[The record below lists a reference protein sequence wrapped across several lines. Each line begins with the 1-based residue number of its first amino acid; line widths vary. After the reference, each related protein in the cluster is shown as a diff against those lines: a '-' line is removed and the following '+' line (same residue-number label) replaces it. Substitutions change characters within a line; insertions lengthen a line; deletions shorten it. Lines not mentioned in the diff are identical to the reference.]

1 MPSETR
7 IICTTLPYDCPVPPP
22 KIDRILSV
30 DTELQPLVAKTR
42 DLRALRG
49 LVDGFLPPDLARH
62 ARVANF
68 RDGELV
74 LLAANAAAAAK
85 LRLLAGPLSAYL
97 SERRWQV
104 NSVAL
109 RVQPNGG
116 RGTAPTVQKTV
127 QLSTLTL
134 ERLRGL
140 HERMKPSPAREALG
154 RLLARSGGRKGG
166 E

>member
-1 MPSETR
+1 M
-7 IICTTLPYDCPVPPP
+7 PP

-30 DTELQPLVAKTR
+30 DAELQPLVSKTR

-49 LVDGFLPPDLARH
+49 LVDGFLPPDLARLT
-62 ARVANF
+62 RVANF

-74 LLAANAAAAAK
+74 LLAENAAAAAK

-109 RVQPNGG
+109 RVQPNGPR
-116 RGTAPTVQKTV
+116 RGSRSAQKAVQF
-127 QLSTLTL
+127 STLTL

-140 HERMKPSPAREALG
+140 QQRMMASPGRDAL
-154 RLLARSGGRKGG
+154 RRMRRKKRAG
-166 E
+166 

>member
-1 MPSETR
+1 
-7 IICTTLPYDCPVPPP
+7 VPPS

-30 DTELQPLVAKTR
+30 DTELQPLVSKTR

-49 LVDGFLPPDLARH
+49 LVDGFLPPDLARLT
-62 ARVANF
+62 RVANF

-74 LLAANAAAAAK
+74 LLAENAAAAAK

-109 RVQPNGG
+109 RVQPNSPAKAS
-116 RGTAPTVQKTV
+116 RSAQKAV
-127 QLSTLTL
+127 RFSTLTL

-140 HERMKPSPAREALG
+140 HERMAPSPARDALG
-154 RLLARSGGRKGG
+154 RLLRRSKT
-166 E
+166 

>member
-1 MPSETR
+1 
-7 IICTTLPYDCPVPPP
+7 VPLP

-30 DTELQPLVAKTR
+30 DAELQPLVSKIR

-49 LVDGFLPPDLARH
+49 LVDGFLPPDLARLT
-62 ARVANF
+62 RVANF

-74 LLAANAAAAAK
+74 LHALNAAAAAK
-85 LRLLAGPLSAYL
+85 LRLLGEPLSAYL

-116 RGTAPTVQKTV
+116 PGAARTTQKTV
-127 QLSTLTL
+127 QLSTLTV
-134 ERLRGL
+134 ERLQGL
-140 HERMKPSPAREALG
+140 YERLQPSPAREALG
-154 RLLARSGGRKGG
+154 RLLSRSKDRKPG
-166 E
+166 

>member
-1 MPSETR
+1 MP
-7 IICTTLPYDCPVPPP
+7 LP

-30 DTELQPLVAKTR
+30 DAELQPLVAKTR

-49 LVDGFLPPDLARH
+49 LVDGFLPPDLARLT
-62 ARVANF
+62 RVANF

-85 LRLLAGPLSAYL
+85 LRLLGEPLSAYL

-109 RVQPNGG
+109 RVQPNAS
-116 RGTAPTVQKTV
+116 RGLPPAAKKSVH
-127 QLSTLTL
+127 LSTLTL

-140 HERMKPSPAREALG
+140 HERMAPSPAREALG
-154 RLLARSGGRKGG
+154 RLLRHSKAKNRPG
-166 E
+166 

>member
-1 MPSETR
+1 MP
-7 IICTTLPYDCPVPPP
+7 LP

-30 DTELQPLVAKTR
+30 DAELQPLVSKAR

-49 LVDGFLPPDLARH
+49 LVDGFLPPDLARLT
-62 ARVANF
+62 RVANF

-74 LLAANAAAAAK
+74 LLATNAAAAAK

-109 RVQPNGG
+109 RVQPNAA
-116 RGTAPTVQKTV
+116 RAASRTAEKSVH
-127 QLSTLTL
+127 LSTLTL

-140 HERMKPSPAREALG
+140 HERMRPSPAREALG
-154 RLLARSGGRKGG
+154 RLLVRSRGKNRGG
-166 E
+166 

>member
-1 MPSETR
+1 MP
-7 IICTTLPYDCPVPPP
+7 LP

-30 DTELQPLVAKTR
+30 DAELQPLIAKTR
-42 DLRALRG
+42 DLRTLRG
-49 LVDGFLPPDLARH
+49 LVDGFLPPDLARLT
-62 ARVANF
+62 RVANF
-68 RDGELV
+68 GDGELV

-109 RVQPNGG
+109 RVQPNGV
-116 RGTAPTVQKTV
+116 RAASRSAQKTV
-127 QLSTLTL
+127 QLSTVTL

-140 HERMKPSPAREALG
+140 HERMAPSPARDALG
-154 RLLARSGGRKGG
+154 RLLAKKG
-166 E
+166 

>member
-1 MPSETR
+1 MP
-7 IICTTLPYDCPVPPP
+7 LP

-30 DTELQPLVAKTR
+30 DAELQPLVSKTR

-49 LVDGFLPPDLARH
+49 LVDGFLPPDLARLT
-62 ARVANF
+62 RVANF

-74 LLAANAAAAAK
+74 LHALNAAAAAK
-85 LRLLAGPLSAYL
+85 LRLLAEPLTAYL

-116 RGTAPTVQKTV
+116 PAAARAVKKSV
-127 QLSTLTL
+127 QLSTLTV
-134 ERLRGL
+134 ERLQGL
-140 HERMKPSPAREALG
+140 YERLQPSPAREALG
-154 RLLARSGGRKGG
+154 RLLSRSKGRNRD
-166 E
+166 

>member
-1 MPSETR
+1 MP
-7 IICTTLPYDCPVPPP
+7 LP

-30 DTELQPLVAKTR
+30 DAELQPLVSKAR

-49 LVDGFLPPDLARH
+49 LVDGFLPPDLARLT
-62 ARVANF
+62 RVANF

-104 NSVAL
+104 NSVAP
-109 RVQPNGG
+109 RVQPNGP
-116 RGTAPTVQKTV
+116 RSPVRPLQKSV
-127 QLSTLTL
+127 QLSTLTV

-140 HERMKPSPAREALG
+140 YERMRPSPAREALG
-154 RLLARSGGRKGG
+154 RLLGRSRDRSG
-166 E
+166 EAS

>member
-1 MPSETR
+1 MP
-7 IICTTLPYDCPVPPP
+7 LP

-30 DTELQPLVAKTR
+30 DAELQPLVAKTR

-49 LVDGFLPPDLARH
+49 LVDGFLPPDLARLT
-62 ARVANF
+62 RVANF

-85 LRLLAGPLSAYL
+85 LRLLGEPLSAYL

-109 RVQPNGG
+109 RVQPNTPRG
-116 RGTAPTVQKTV
+116 RPAAAQKSV
-127 QLSTLTL
+127 HLSTLTL

-140 HERMKPSPAREALG
+140 HERMAPSPARDALG
-154 RLLARSGGRKGG
+154 RLLRNSKAKDRPG
-166 E
+166 

>member
-1 MPSETR
+1 MR
-7 IICTTLPYDCPVPPP
+7 LP

-30 DTELQPLVAKTR
+30 DAELQPLISKAR

-49 LVDGFLPPDLARH
+49 LVENFLPPDLARQ

-74 LLAANAAAAAK
+74 LLATNASAAAK

-109 RVQPNGG
+109 RVQPNAS
-116 RGTAPTVQKTV
+116 RGEAAAVQKSV
-127 QLSTLTL
+127 HLSTHTI
-134 ERLRGL
+134 ESLRAL
-140 HERMKPSPAREALG
+140 HSRMAASPAREALG
-154 RLLARSGGRKGG
+154 RLIERAKGHTQGGRNRAG
-166 E
+166 

>member
-1 MPSETR
+1 V
-7 IICTTLPYDCPVPPP
+7 LPVRLP
-22 KIDRILSV
+22 KIDRILSA
-30 DTELQPLVAKTR
+30 DAELQPLISKAR

-49 LVDGFLPPDLARH
+49 LVDGFLPPDLARQ

-74 LLAANAAAAAK
+74 LLATNASAAAK
-85 LRLLAGPLSAYL
+85 LRLLASPLTDYL

-109 RVQPNGG
+109 RVQPNEA
-116 RGTAPTVQKTV
+116 RGAVPAVQKSV
-127 QLSTLTL
+127 HLSTLTL

-140 HERMKPSPAREALG
+140 YERIGPSPAREALG
-154 RLLARSGGRKGG
+154 KLLSRSKARNRG
-166 E
+166 

>member
-1 MPSETR
+1 M
-7 IICTTLPYDCPVPPP
+7 PPP

-30 DTELQPLVAKTR
+30 DTELQPLVSKTR

-49 LVDGFLPPDLARH
+49 LVDGFLPPDLARLT
-62 ARVANF
+62 RVANL

-74 LLAANAAAAAK
+74 LHAANAAAAAK

-109 RVQPNGG
+109 RVQPNAP
-116 RGTAPTVQKTV
+116 RGAVPVPQKGV
-127 QLSTLTL
+127 QLSTLTV
-134 ERLRGL
+134 ERLRRL
-140 HERMKPSPAREALG
+140 YERMRPCPARDALG
-154 RLLARSGGRKGG
+154 RMLDRPNLPTGRNRG
-166 E
+166 

>member
-1 MPSETR
+1 
-7 IICTTLPYDCPVPPP
+7 VPLP

-30 DTELQPLVAKTR
+30 DAELQPLVSKTR

-49 LVDGFLPPDLARH
+49 LVDGFLPPDLARLT
-62 ARVANF
+62 RVANF

-74 LLAANAAAAAK
+74 LHALNAAAAAK
-85 LRLLAGPLSAYL
+85 LRLLAEPLTAYL

-109 RVQPNGG
+109 RVQPNDG
-116 RGTAPTVQKTV
+116 RGAVRKTKKSV
-127 QLSTLTL
+127 QLSTLTV

-140 HERMKPSPAREALG
+140 YERLQPSPARDALG
-154 RLLARSGGRKGG
+154 RLLNRSRGQNRG
-166 E
+166 

>member
-1 MPSETR
+1 MP
-7 IICTTLPYDCPVPPP
+7 LP

-30 DTELQPLVAKTR
+30 DTELQPLVSKTR

-49 LVDGFLPPDLARH
+49 LVDGFLPPDLARLT
-62 ARVANF
+62 RVANF

-74 LLAANAAAAAK
+74 LHAANAAAAAK

-109 RVQPNGG
+109 RVQPNASRSAV
-116 RGTAPTVQKTV
+116 RGPQKSV
-127 QLSTLTL
+127 QLSTLTV
-134 ERLRGL
+134 ERLRRL
-140 HERMKPSPAREALG
+140 YERMRPCPARDALG
-154 RLLARSGGRKGG
+154 RMLDRPNLPKGRNRG
-166 E
+166 

>member
-1 MPSETR
+1 
-7 IICTTLPYDCPVPPP
+7 VPLP
-22 KIDRILSV
+22 KIDRILSA
-30 DTELQPLVAKTR
+30 DAELQPLVSKAR
-42 DLRALRG
+42 DLHALRG
-49 LVDGFLPPDLARH
+49 LVDGFLPPDLARLI
-62 ARVANF
+62 RVANF

-104 NSVAL
+104 NSVSL

-116 RGTAPTVQKTV
+116 RATVCAVQKSV

-134 ERLRGL
+134 ERLRVL
-140 HERMKPSPAREALG
+140 HERLQPSPAREALR
-154 RLLARSGGRKGG
+154 RLLDRSKGRNRSS
-166 E
+166 

>member
-1 MPSETR
+1 
-7 IICTTLPYDCPVPPP
+7 VPLP
-22 KIDRILSV
+22 KIDRILAI
-30 DTELQPLVAKTR
+30 DTELQPLVSKAR

-49 LVDGFLPPDLARH
+49 LVDGFLPPDLARL

-109 RVQPNGG
+109 RVQPNAP
-116 RGTAPTVQKTV
+116 RGPARTAEKRV

-140 HERMKPSPAREALG
+140 HERMRPSPARDALG
-154 RLLARSGGRKGG
+154 RLLAKKRR
-166 E
+166 

>member
-1 MPSETR
+1 
-7 IICTTLPYDCPVPPP
+7 VPLP

-30 DTELQPLVAKTR
+30 DAELQPLVAKTR

-49 LVDGFLPPDLARH
+49 LVDGFLPPDLARLT
-62 ARVANF
+62 RVANF

-109 RVQPNGG
+109 RVQPNGP
-116 RGTAPTVQKTV
+116 RAASRTAQKRV

-140 HERMKPSPAREALG
+140 HERMRPSPARDALG
-154 RLLARSGGRKGG
+154 RLLGRARGRTRGS
-166 E
+166 

>member
-1 MPSETR
+1 MPLS
-7 IICTTLPYDCPVPPP
+7 

-30 DTELQPLVAKTR
+30 DAELQPLISKTR

-49 LVDGFLPPDLARH
+49 FVDGFLPPDLARLT
-62 ARVANF
+62 RVANF

-74 LLAANAAAAAK
+74 LHAANAAAAAK
-85 LRLLAGPLSAYL
+85 LRLLAEPLSAYL

-109 RVQPNGG
+109 RVQPNGP
-116 RGTAPTVQKTV
+116 REAVRPVQKSV

-140 HERMKPSPAREALG
+140 YERIGPSPAREALG
-154 RLLARSGGRKGG
+154 KLLSRSKARNRG
-166 E
+166 

>member
-1 MPSETR
+1 
-7 IICTTLPYDCPVPPP
+7 VPLP

-30 DTELQPLVAKTR
+30 DAELQPLVSKTR

-49 LVDGFLPPDLARH
+49 LVDGFLPPDLARLT
-62 ARVANF
+62 RVANF

-74 LLAANAAAAAK
+74 LHALNAAAAAK
-85 LRLLAGPLSAYL
+85 LRLLAGPLTAYL

-116 RGTAPTVQKTV
+116 SAAGRAMKKSV
-127 QLSTLTL
+127 QLSTLTV
-134 ERLRGL
+134 ERLQGL
-140 HERMKPSPAREALG
+140 YERLQPSPAREALG
-154 RLLARSGGRKGG
+154 RLLSRSKGRNRD
-166 E
+166 

>member
-1 MPSETR
+1 MPLS
-7 IICTTLPYDCPVPPP
+7 
-22 KIDRILSV
+22 KIDRILSA
-30 DTELQPLVAKTR
+30 DAELQSLVSKTR

-49 LVDGFLPPDLARH
+49 FVDGFLPPDLARLT
-62 ARVANF
+62 RVANF

-85 LRLLAGPLSAYL
+85 LRLLAEPLSAYL

-104 NSVAL
+104 NSVSL
-109 RVQPNGG
+109 RVQPNGL
-116 RGTAPTVQKTV
+116 RGAARAVQKSV

-140 HERMKPSPAREALG
+140 HERMRASPARDALG
-154 RLLARSGGRKGG
+154 RLLGRQKGRNR